1 MRVIVA
7 KTNHFNVRNCSLPV
21 SFVTQPLSNVTCNL
35 RQGEKQAVLVMKS
48 AIIKLAHKKAPINEW
63 LIGAFLFY
71 LTRSILSMYFYTMN
85 ITCYEHY
92 LVLRGGRPVCCVWKL
107 PLLTFFLLFL
117 PTAFLPAAPLADT
130 LLFNEPLL
138 RFTESLPTRLFFL
151 RAD

>member
-35 RQGEKQAVLVMKS
+35 RHDEKQAVLAMKCAS
-48 AIIKLAHKKAPINEW
+48 INLMHKKAPITEW
-63 LIGAFLFY
+63 LIDAFLFY
-71 LTRSILSMYFYTMN
+71 LTRSRLSMHFYTMN

-117 PTAFLPAAPLADT
+117 PTAPLADA
-130 LLFNEPLL
+130 LLFDEPLL